1 MEAGSVR
8 LLAVLAEV
16 SYLLFWL
23 SLMPATTAW
32 MGKTFGAAADRRLY
46 HDRVR
51 WPPRVPESVH
61 GGHSSANVS
70 CRSRKNLSRALS
82 GAATSHTDAAAPHLM
97 HHRGSSGL
105 SGTVA
110 FGVAGGRSGGCSM
123 PKEVPEFLYAIS
135 PRVASAG
142 N

>member
-1 MEAGSVR
+1 MPLPIAVYIMTGSVGR
-8 LLAVLAEV
+8 HVCPSRFMA
-16 SYLLFWL
+16 
-23 SLMPATTAW
+23 ATARRTSH
-32 MGKTFGAAADRRLY
+32 AA
-46 HDRVR
+46 RVR
-51 WPPRVPESVH
+51 AYARFFCCCH
-61 GGHSSANVS
+61 ID
-70 CRSRKNLSRALS
+70 
-82 GAATSHTDAAAPHLM
+82 TDAAAPHLM